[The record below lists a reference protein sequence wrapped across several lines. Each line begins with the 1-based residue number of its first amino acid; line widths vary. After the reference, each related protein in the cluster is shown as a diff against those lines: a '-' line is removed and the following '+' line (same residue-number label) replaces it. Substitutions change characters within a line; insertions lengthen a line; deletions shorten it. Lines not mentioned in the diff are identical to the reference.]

1 MSSATASD
9 ATLSDV
15 EPPSEWRQGGL
26 TPRQRL
32 LVEAR
37 KTARERYWDVYDR
50 DSRIRSEVQ
59 RGADHCLQC
68 RGDGR

>member
-1 MSSATASD
+1 MMAMPVAYGAHLVPD
-9 ATLSDV
+9 D
-15 EPPSEWRQGGL
+15 GGGDEL
-26 TPRQRL
+26 FAGTRD
-32 LVEAR
+32 EC
-37 KTARERYWDVYDR
+37 